1 MSSAQEVIILARLA
15 GTRQFLADNQR
26 LIAGQ
31 YQLAEATKMSGMA
44 MEHAS
49 KRTWL
54 YNQALFTL
62 RRYTYYGTLAL
73 TGMGMAA
80 LKMGFD
86 FNNAMQTAT
95 VALKPFYS
103 NTEQLNGALN
113 RLWLIAKYTPF
124 QMKDMTTAF
133 RALYPSFRELGISS
147 DQTIDTIQALID
159 GLSVAG
165 KVSGPALNRVT
176 IGLQH
181 MAFQGRL
188 TGITVNQLARDGI
201 PMFAI
206 LHKELGL
213 NADQMHRIGQL
224 GIPASVAMKAI
235 IQYMQTTPGYAGA
248 AMRQSRQTL
257 IGLWSTFKDNVSR
270 MAGMLEKDAFGR
282 IQGRVGGLDAWFN
295 RFFQHFNGQAV
306 SMRQVLVYA
315 FGGGAGVFW
324 DQLSADLKLLWS
336 IFSGLIKTIA
346 TSKAVWMTLFLAL
359 VALHGILIPIN
370 YFVQHFG
377 WLLYVLIPL
386 LIVWKTTQMAVN
398 AQLAWEEFWLI
409 ANTKQV
415 ERATMMQVLFNKQL
429 FVYRGAA
436 FAARKATEAMTAAG
450 VLQDIFMGKALR
462 NANGTFA
469 AYTNLQ
475 MAMKR
480 LGESFRALKA
490 GEFALAIS
498 KLGESFKFLWL
509 WIKATATAIYEKLI
523 PAFIRTRIAAFRTAI
538 AEAATALATMLAP
551 AFDAVAGAAS
561 AAWVAITGPVGL
573 IVIAIIAIITV
584 LVVLYLRWKWFH
596 NAVNATAKFM
606 WDHPILLWFVP
617 IVGQLLFTIRMV
629 WYFKSQIALAFDWIL
644 RAAKDI
650 VKFMWDHPILLWL
663 IPVVGWVLF
672 VVRMLTYLRGH
683 FVQVFNAMLNAAK
696 AFVNFLWD
704 HPILLLFIPFVG
716 WLAFAARMIWQFRDK
731 FVAAFQWMDRVA
743 RATWDKM
750 LVAMRWVRIAFS
762 TFVDAIKML
771 FAPLGNILVRPF
783 VYMFHTVRH
792 ILNWIGDKLG
802 GLGRKLGG
810 LLGHIPGAHFFS
822 KYVLGLAE
830 GGTLRQPSWTMV
842 GERGPELL
850 LLPGGAS
857 VLPLPTTQRNANR
870 FYGPQ
875 AAREPEPRQV
885 FKMGQGYTGDWSPD
899 RPLVIQLMLGK
910 KVLEEVT
917 VDKMAAR
924 QARR

>member
-1 MSSAQEVIILARLA
+1 
-15 GTRQFLADNQR
+15 
-26 LIAGQ
+26 
-31 YQLAEATKMSGMA
+31 
-44 MEHAS
+44 
-49 KRTWL
+49 
-54 YNQALFTL
+54 
-62 RRYTYYGTLAL
+62 
-73 TGMGMAA
+73 
-80 LKMGFD
+80 
-86 FNNAMQTAT
+86 
-95 VALKPFYS
+95 
-103 NTEQLNGALN
+103 
-113 RLWLIAKYTPF
+113 
-124 QMKDMTTAF
+124 
-133 RALYPSFRELGISS
+133 
-147 DQTIDTIQALID
+147 
-159 GLSVAG
+159 
-165 KVSGPALNRVT
+165 
-176 IGLQH
+176 
-181 MAFQGRL
+181 
-188 TGITVNQLARDGI
+188 
-201 PMFAI
+201 
-206 LHKELGL
+206 
-213 NADQMHRIGQL
+213 
-224 GIPASVAMKAI
+224 
-235 IQYMQTTPGYAGA
+235 
-248 AMRQSRQTL
+248 
-257 IGLWSTFKDNVSR
+257 
-270 MAGMLEKDAFGR
+270 
-282 IQGRVGGLDAWFN
+282 
-295 RFFQHFNGQAV
+295 
-306 SMRQVLVYA
+306 
-315 FGGGAGVFW
+315 
-324 DQLSADLKLLWS
+324 
-336 IFSGLIKTIA
+336 
-346 TSKAVWMTLFLAL
+346 
-359 VALHGILIPIN
+359 
-370 YFVQHFG
+370 
-377 WLLYVLIPL
+377 
-386 LIVWKTTQMAVN
+386 
-398 AQLAWEEFWLI
+398 
-409 ANTKQV
+409 
-415 ERATMMQVLFNKQL
+415 
-429 FVYRGAA
+429 
-436 FAARKATEAMTAAG
+436 
-450 VLQDIFMGKALR
+450 
-462 NANGTFA
+462 
-469 AYTNLQ
+469 
-475 MAMKR
+475 
-480 LGESFRALKA
+480 
-490 GEFALAIS
+490 
-498 KLGESFKFLWL
+498 
-509 WIKATATAIYEKLI
+509 
-523 PAFIRTRIAAFRTAI
+523 
-538 AEAATALATMLAP
+538 MLAP